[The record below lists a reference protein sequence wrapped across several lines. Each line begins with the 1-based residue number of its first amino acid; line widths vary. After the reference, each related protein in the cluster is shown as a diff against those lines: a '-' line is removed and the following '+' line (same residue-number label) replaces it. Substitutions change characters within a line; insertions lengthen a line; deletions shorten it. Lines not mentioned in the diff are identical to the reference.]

1 MVLYSDFEIKEFNA
15 AALGAGYVAFDAIFS
30 NPCYEATIINE
41 SNVAVYIS
49 VDGTTNNFRVGAGKS
64 VQLSTLPRHN
74 TLTLGEYLFR
84 KGSQLYIKQVTAAG
98 TGIIVLN
105 ASMTR

>member
-1 MVLYSDFEIKEFNA
+1 MLHSDFEIKEFNA
-15 AALGAGYVAFDAIFS
+15 ASLVAGYLAFDAVFS

-64 VQLSTLPRHN
+64 VHLSTIPRHN
-74 TLTLGEYLFR
+74 TFNLGECLFA

-98 TGIIVLN
+98 IGIIVLN